1 MDPTT
6 STFISVG
13 EEEKHKA
20 YKHTRAGD
28 NEGREDDE
36 AYRGTS
42 LGAGGDCGGS
52 HTGAPTP
59 LPHALVGNGAQAK
72 PHGPRATAPKASA
85 A

>member
-1 MDPTT
+1 MVTTT

-20 YKHTRAGD
+20 YEHTRAGD

-42 LGAGGDCGGS
+42 LRA
-52 HTGAPTP
+52 HWNTT
-59 LPHALVGNGAQAK
+59 VAK
-72 PHGPRATAPKASA
+72 IVADPKTQF
-85 A
+85 